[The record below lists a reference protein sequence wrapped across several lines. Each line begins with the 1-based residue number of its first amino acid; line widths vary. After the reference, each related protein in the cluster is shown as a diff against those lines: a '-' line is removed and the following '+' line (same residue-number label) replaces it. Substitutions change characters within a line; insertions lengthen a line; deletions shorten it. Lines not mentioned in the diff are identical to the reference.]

1 MASPQTTPIDDSLQ
15 ARVSSDCPSTTQQ
28 ILYHAWARDL
38 SGLKP
43 LLNVPGHASSQ
54 DPITGETPLH
64 AVIRSCGPADPDT
77 TPAADDVID
86 GSGELDGAVQEA
98 IEVIRELFFSGAI
111 WNDVDNNNETPGC
124 VALRLNR
131 PELYKLCLEA
141 GVRAEMLFGLLD
153 GYEELPS
160 GGEEDEEDEEVNVE
174 EGAAGIEA
182 ETGADHGANAQVQE
196 TVEGQVAEQESEK
209 RFQPP
214 DAGEKEI
221 KNEEYLRSTLTYS
234 DGKLI
239 DDEGNGVMMAWE
251 TDIMRR
257 SVNALLPGLEPGK
270 RVLNVG
276 LGMGIIDS
284 MFADT
289 KPAKHHI
296 IEAHPAVLEHL
307 SKPNATF
314 GSQWEQS
321 GPEEGAFKVHR
332 GRWQDVLPTLLEKG
346 EMYDAIYFDTFGE
359 DYSQL
364 RRFFTE
370 FVPGL
375 LDYEGRFGFFNG
387 LGADRKICYDVYS
400 AVVEMHLSEAGL
412 DLEWDVID
420 VDMKGL
426 EEAGKGEWEGVRR
439 RYWTLDNTRRVSSPD
454 TFVCQRGDKGG
465 TDATS
470 ILSSKDFDGV
480 LCLRV
485 SFLRPTKDLAHGISL
500 PLLEVRIL
508 LENRTIGPDMALIPA
523 LLLANSGKSTRGKAG
538 GASTD
543 KFRNSP

>member
-1 MASPQTTPIDDSLQ
+1 MASPTPIDDSLQ
-15 ARVSSDCPSTTQQ
+15 ARISSDCPSTTQQ

-43 LLNVPGHASSQ
+43 LLNVPGHASIQ
-54 DPITGETPLH
+54 DPTTGETPLH
-64 AVIRSCGPADPDT
+64 AAIRSCGPADPNTT
-77 TPAADDVID
+77 TPAT
-86 GSGELDGAVQEA
+86 GTTEGEDAEIDGAVEEA
-98 IEVIRELFFSGAI
+98 IEAVRELFFSGAI

-124 VALRLNR
+124 VAWRLGR
-131 PELYKLCLEA
+131 QELYNLCLEA

-153 GYEELPS
+153 GYERLSS
-160 GGEEDEEDEEVNVE
+160 GAEEDEDEEANGE
-174 EGAAGIEA
+174 DAAAGAEA
-182 ETGADHGANAQVQE
+182 EIVAGGGAKPTEAQEAAEEPVLE
-196 TVEGQVAEQESEK
+196 IEQEPEK

-214 DAGEKEI
+214 ESGEKEI
-221 KNEEYLRSTLTYS
+221 KSEEYLRSTLTYS
-234 DGKLI
+234 DGKLV

-257 SVNALLPGLEPGK
+257 SVDTLLPGLEPGK
-270 RVLNVG
+270 RILNIG

-296 IEAHPAVLEHL
+296 IEAHPAVLDHL
-307 SKPNATF
+307 SKPDAKF

-364 RRFFTE
+364 RLFFTE

-375 LDYEGRFGFFNG
+375 LDFEGRFGFFNG
-387 LGADRKICYDVYS
+387 LGADRRICYDVYS
-400 AVVEMHLSEAGL
+400 RVVEMHLSEAGL
-412 DLEWDVID
+412 DLDWEVID
-420 VDMKGL
+420 VDMEGL

-439 RYWTLDNTRRVSSPD
+439 RYWTLDKYRLPTC
-454 TFVCQRGDKGG
+454 TFMG
-465 TDATS
+465 
-470 ILSSKDFDGV
+470 
-480 LCLRV
+480 
-485 SFLRPTKDLAHGISL
+485 
-500 PLLEVRIL
+500 
-508 LENRTIGPDMALIPA
+508 
-523 LLLANSGKSTRGKAG
+523 
-538 GASTD
+538 
-543 KFRNSP
+543 